1 MSFREIRQVG
11 KAGMGYIYIG
21 HPLGQ
26 IMSLQQA
33 SQTLQQQ
40 NMVFPITVDRGSRH
54 MCEVNFVV
62 SFMSMPKKKKKDLMA
77 TLV

>member
-1 MSFREIRQVG
+1 
-11 KAGMGYIYIG
+11 MGYIYIYLFRG

-40 NMVFPITVDRGSRH
+40 NMVFHIAVDLGSRH

-62 SFMSMPKKKKKDLMA
+62 SFMSMPKKKEKEDLMS

>member
-1 MSFREIRQVG
+1 
-11 KAGMGYIYIG
+11 
-21 HPLGQ
+21 
-26 IMSLQQA
+26 MSLQQA

-40 NMVFPITVDRGSRH
+40 NMVFHIAVDLGSRH

-62 SFMSMPKKKKKDLMA
+62 SFMSMPKKKEKEDLMS